1 MPDAFGL
8 LNEQSEFDL
17 EETEFNNVDK
27 NEQKEIYQFKL
38 KIYENEERRLKEE
51 LHGLDKEKVLYMQ
64 EFKRMRDEE
73 CSKYCG
79 INSKSQYT
87 VLKDRYL
94 ILSILG
100 KGGYSEVYKA
110 FDLENCREVA
120 CKIHHFDNSWS
131 E

>member
-1 MPDAFGL
+1 MPDAFGV

-17 EETEFNNVDK
+17 EESEFNNIDK
-27 NEQKEIYQFKL
+27 NEMKEIYQFKL
-38 KIYENEERRLKEE
+38 KMFENEERRLREE
-51 LHGLDKEKVLYMQ
+51 LHLLDKEKTIYMQ
-64 EFKRMRDEE
+64 EFKRLRDEE
-73 CSKYCG
+73 FSKYCG
-79 INSKSQYT
+79 INRKEQFT
-87 VLKDRYL
+87 VLKDRYI

-110 FDLENCREVA
+110 YDLENCKEVA